1 MTTKHG
7 YDFRIRGQQGSAVG
21 YLIFPAHPGIVPGV
35 VRKSLRLRDAAGA
48 YDGPDVSIHFDKD
61 NRLIGIE
68 IVE

>member
-1 MTTKHG
+1 M
-7 YDFRIRGQQGSAVG
+7 RGQQGSSVG
-21 YLIFPAHPGIVPGV
+21 YLMFPAHPGLAPGV

-68 IVE
+68 IME